1 VISSKTWQAT
11 RIAEERLK
19 MNKRKLGK
27 SGLEIAPLVFG
38 GNIFGWTVDQATSF
52 KLLDAF
58 AAAGFNSVD
67 TADVYS
73 KWVPGHTGGE
83 SEIILGEWMKRSGN
97 RNKIIVATKVGMEMG
112 DGKKGLSKT
121 HILRSAEDS
130 LRRLQTDYIDLYQS
144 HVDDPDTPL
153 EETLGAY
160 AELIRQGK
168 VRAIGASN
176 HKAERLT
183 AALETSRESGLPAY
197 QTLQPNYSL
206 IERTEYESNLEPVC
220 EKEGLGVINYFPLA
234 GGFLT
239 GKYRSEKD
247 VAGKARARNVTKHLN
262 ERGFKILAALDQV
275 AKKYNAI
282 PATISLAWL
291 LARPSI
297 TAPIVSATNLD
308 QLKDLVSSVNL
319 VLDRESIEFLNKA
332 SA

>member
-1 VISSKTWQAT
+1 
-11 RIAEERLK
+11 

-27 SGLEIAPLVFG
+27 TGLEISPLVFG

-52 KLLDAF
+52 RLLDAF
-58 AAAGFNSVD
+58 VAAGFNSVD

-97 RNKIIVATKVGMEMG
+97 RNKVIVATKVGMDMG
-112 DGKKGLSKT
+112 DGKKGLSKS

-130 LRRLQTDYIDLYQS
+130 LRRLQSDYIDLYQS
-144 HVDDPDTPL
+144 HNDDPDTPL

-160 AELIRQGK
+160 AELIKQGK

-176 HKAERLT
+176 HNAERLA
-183 AALETSRESGLPAY
+183 AALEASRKSGLPAY

-206 IERTEYESNLEPVC
+206 VERAEFENNLEPLC
-220 EKEGLGVINYFPLA
+220 QREGLGVINYFPLA
-234 GGFLT
+234 SGFLT
-239 GKYRSEKD
+239 GKYRSESD
-247 VAGKARARNVTKHLN
+247 AAGKARARNVTKYLN
-262 ERGFKILAALDQV
+262 ERGFKILDALDQV
-275 AKKYNAI
+275 AKKYNAT
-282 PATISLAWL
+282 PAGVSLAWL

-297 TAPIVSATNLD
+297 TAPIVSATNLE
-308 QLKDLVSSVNL
+308 QLNDLIASVDL
-319 VLDRESIEFLNKA
+319 ALDRDSVEFLNQA

>member
-1 VISSKTWQAT
+1 MK
-11 RIAEERLK
+11 
-19 MNKRKLGK
+19 KRKLGK
-27 SGLEIAPLVFG
+27 TGLEIAPLVFG

-58 AAAGFNSVD
+58 VAAGFNSID
-67 TADVYS
+67 TADAYS

-83 SEIILGEWMKRSGN
+83 SEVIIGEWMKRSGN
-97 RNKIIVATKVGMEMG
+97 RNNVIVATKVGMDMG
-112 DGKKGLSKT
+112 DGKKGLSKS

-144 HVDDPDTPL
+144 HIDDAETPL

-160 AELIRQGK
+160 EQLIRQGK

-176 HKAERLT
+176 YKNERLT
-183 AALETSRESGLPAY
+183 AALEISMKTGLPAY

-206 IERTEYESNLEPVC
+206 IERSEYESSLEPIC

-239 GKYRSEKD
+239 GKYRSESD
-247 VAGKARARNVTKHLN
+247 AAGKARARNVMKHLN

-275 AKKYNAI
+275 AKKYHAT
-282 PATISLAWL
+282 PARISLAWL

-297 TAPIVSATNLD
+297 TAPIVSATNLE
-308 QLKDLVSSVNL
+308 QLNDLISSVEL
-319 VLDRESIEFLNKA
+319 ALDSESIEFLNQA
-332 SA
+332 SL

>member
-1 VISSKTWQAT
+1 
-11 RIAEERLK
+11 

-27 SGLEIAPLVFG
+27 TGLEIAPLVFG
-38 GNIFGWTVDQATSF
+38 GNIFGWTVDQAASF

-58 AAAGFNSVD
+58 LAAGFNSVD

-73 KWVPGHTGGE
+73 KWVPGHSGGE

-97 RNKIIVATKVGMEMG
+97 RNKVIVATKVGMDMG
-112 DGKKGLSKT
+112 DGKKGLSKA
-121 HILRSAEDS
+121 HILRAAEDS

-144 HVDDPDTPL
+144 HIDAPDTPL

-160 AELIRQGK
+160 AELIQQGK

-183 AALETSRESGLPAY
+183 AALETSRKSGLPAY

-206 IERTEYESNLEPVC
+206 IERAEYESNLEPVC

-234 GGFLT
+234 GGFLS

-247 VAGKARARNVTKHLN
+247 AAGKARARNVTKYLN
-262 ERGFKILAALDQV
+262 ERGFKIVGALDHV
-275 AKKYNAI
+275 AQKYGAT
-282 PATISLAWL
+282 PASISLAWL

-297 TAPIVSATNLD
+297 TAPIVSATNLE
-308 QLKDLVSSVNL
+308 QLDDLISSVDL
-319 VLDRESIEFLNKA
+319 VLDRESIEFLNQA

>member
-1 VISSKTWQAT
+1 MSSKTWQET
-11 RIAEERLK
+11 RRTEERASQ

-27 SGLEIAPLVFG
+27 TGLEISPLVFG
-38 GNIFGWTVDQATSF
+38 GNIFGWTVDQTTSF

-58 AAAGFNSVD
+58 LAAGFNSVD

-97 RNKIIVATKVGMEMG
+97 RKKVIVATKVGMDMG
-112 DGKKGLSKT
+112 DGKKGLSKS

-144 HVDDPDTPL
+144 HIDDPDTPL

-160 AELIRQGK
+160 AELIKQGK

-176 HKAERLT
+176 HKAESLA
-183 AALETSRESGLPAY
+183 AALETSRKSGLPAY

-206 IERTEYESNLEPVC
+206 IERTEYESHLEPLCV
-220 EKEGLGVINYFPLA
+220 KEGLGVINYFPLA

-239 GKYRSEKD
+239 GKYRSESD
-247 VAGKARARNVTKHLN
+247 AAGKARARNVTKYLN
-262 ERGFKILAALDQV
+262 ERGFKILDALDKV
-275 AKKYNAI
+275 AKKYNAT
-282 PATISLAWL
+282 PARISLAWL

-297 TAPIVSATNLD
+297 TAPIVSATNLE

-319 VLDRESIEFLNKA
+319 KLDRDSVEFLNHA
-332 SA
+332 SE